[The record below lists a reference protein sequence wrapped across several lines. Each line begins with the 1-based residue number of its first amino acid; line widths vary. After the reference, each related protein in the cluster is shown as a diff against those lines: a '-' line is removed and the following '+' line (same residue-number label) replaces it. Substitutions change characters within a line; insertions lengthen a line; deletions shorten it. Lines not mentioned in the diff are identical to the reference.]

1 MFSSI
6 SLVWIG
12 FQYYWYHGCGYNDVL
27 ITITIICGVAFYG
40 LIFIRT
46 RPDASLLTSSVVL
59 LYVTYLLWSA
69 LASNPNKDPECNP
82 FAQSGTNTALQISL
96 GLFFT
101 FVSLIIISGSTK
113 KSDENNLTARMNSP
127 MMEDDEDDGE
137 RLDPVEKKGG

>member
-1 MFSSI
+1 MLAVAYKINEVLVRNYEEAGDTCSGSILIGLTIMFTSI
-6 SLVWIG
+6 SLVWLG

-46 RPDASLLTSSVVL
+46 RPDASLLTSSVVF

-82 FAQSGTNTALQISL
+82 FAQSGTNTAL
-96 GLFFT
+96 
-101 FVSLIIISGSTK
+101 
-113 KSDENNLTARMNSP
+113 
-127 MMEDDEDDGE
+127 
-137 RLDPVEKKGG
+137 

>member
-1 MFSSI
+1 MLAVAYKINEVLVRNYEEAGDTCSGSILIGLTIMFTSI
-6 SLVWIG
+6 SLVWLG

-27 ITITIICGVAFYG
+27 ISITIICGVAFYG

-82 FAQSGTNTALQISL
+82 FAQSGTNTAL
-96 GLFFT
+96 
-101 FVSLIIISGSTK
+101 
-113 KSDENNLTARMNSP
+113 
-127 MMEDDEDDGE
+127 
-137 RLDPVEKKGG
+137 